1 MCRRDVT
8 GLDSSGKVHAPR
20 AIKGFP
26 MVVSKSAG
34 SAAGVRSRRSE
45 AKTNAPDALDDF
57 TAPRRS
63 VEQRMADG
71 KALRLQVPRED
82 HAHYARA
89 AKRKDPLLI
98 LQAQNR
104 TRLQALV
111 PVRFARMLAS
121 PFAYL
126 RGSAAVM
133 AADLAASPRTGLRVQ
148 ACGDMHVSNFG
159 LYASAER
166 NLIFAINDFDETLPA
181 SWEWDLKRLA
191 ASATVAA
198 QFLGGDAVD
207 AEAAARKVTQEYRK
221 HMRKYARMG
230 RLETW
235 YETIDA
241 TSMLASLSPDA
252 RVGAKRIMDKARG
265 RTHQQVLGKIAEL
278 IDDQH
283 RIVEEA
289 PLIVRETH
297 TSSGRPIA
305 EALALFL
312 QAYLESLSWDRRQ
325 LLSGYRIVDV
335 ARKVVGVGSVG
346 THCWVILMEGIDHGD
361 PLFLQVKQAQ
371 ASVLE
376 PYFDNVLPFSD
387 EGRRVVVGQRMIQG
401 SPDIFLGWGEQDGM
415 HFYVRQLRDMKGSME
430 FVPGETRVSR
440 FIEYCGLCGWGLALA
455 HAKSGD
461 AAMIAGYIGKGEAME
476 AAIGRFSLAY
486 AEQTQRDFDSLVRKA
501 KAGKIQVASDRE

>member
-1 MCRRDVT
+1 
-8 GLDSSGKVHAPR
+8 
-20 AIKGFP
+20 
-26 MVVSKSAG
+26 MVVSMSGG
-34 SAAGVRSRRSE
+34 SAPGVRSRQGG
-45 AKTNAPDALDDF
+45 AKATAPDPLADF
-57 TAPRRS
+57 TVPRRS
-63 VEQRMADG
+63 VEQRIADG

-82 HAHYARA
+82 HGHYARA
-89 AKRKDPLLI
+89 ARRKDPLLI

-133 AADLAASPRTGLRVQ
+133 AADLASSPLTGLRVQ

-166 NLIFAINDFDETLPA
+166 NLIFAINDFDETFPA
-181 SWEWDLKRLA
+181 AWEWDLKRLA
-191 ASATVAA
+191 ASASVAA
-198 QFLGGDAVD
+198 EFLGGDSAD
-207 AEAAARKVTQEYRK
+207 AEAAARMVAHAYRK

-230 RLETW
+230 CLETW

-241 TSMLASLSPDA
+241 TRMLASLSPDA
-252 RVGAKRIMDKARG
+252 RIGAKRIMDKARG
-265 RTHQQVLGKIAEL
+265 RTHLQVLGKMTEL
-278 IDDQH
+278 VNNQH
-283 RIVEEA
+283 RIIEEA

-297 TSSGRPIA
+297 TATGRPIG
-305 EALALFL
+305 EALGLFL
-312 QAYLESLSWDRRQ
+312 QAYLESLTWDRRQ

-346 THCWVILMEGIDHGD
+346 PYCGVLLMEGTDGND

-371 ASVLE
+371 TSVME
-376 PYFDNVLPFSD
+376 PYFDNILPFSD
-387 EGRRVVVGQRMIQG
+387 QGRRVVVGQRMIQG
-401 SPDIFLGWGEQDGM
+401 SPDIFLGWGELDGT

-430 FVPGETRVSR
+430 FIPGVTRVSR
-440 FIEYCGLCGWGLALA
+440 FIEYCGLCGWSLALA

-461 AAMIAGYIGKGEAME
+461 AAMISGYIGKGEAME
-476 AAIGRFSLAY
+476 AAIGAFSLAY
-486 AEQTQRDFDSLVRKA
+486 AEQTRRDYDLLVRKA
-501 KAGKIQVASDRE
+501 KAGKIPVASDRE